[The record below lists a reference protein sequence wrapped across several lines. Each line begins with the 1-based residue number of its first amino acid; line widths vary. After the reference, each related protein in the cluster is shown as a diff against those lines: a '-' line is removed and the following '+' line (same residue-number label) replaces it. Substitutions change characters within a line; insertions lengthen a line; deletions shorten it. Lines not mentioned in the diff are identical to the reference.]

1 MTGSAHVQS
10 IDSVVRFNN
19 ALKKFQDE
27 ASRSL
32 VMIDEQAIG
41 ALEWIERE
49 APAYW
54 RDQVRRCFNEVA
66 RARAALDTAKMKG
79 VAGSRPACIEEQNNL
94 RKAQERLRH
103 AHEMLEVVR
112 KWAQR
117 VSRAIDDYRGRIMAF
132 RYTVDSDLPRTIAML
147 GRSADALHQYAE
159 RQKEPDE
166 EHPAPSETSPTTS
179 ATPTEQ

>member
-1 MTGSAHVQS
+1 M
-10 IDSVVRFNN
+10 
-19 ALKKFQDE
+19 L
-27 ASRSL
+27 
-32 VMIDEQAIG
+32 DEQAMG
-41 ALEWIERE
+41 ALQWIEHD

-66 RARAALDTAKMKG
+66 RARASLDTAKMKG

-103 AHEMLEVVR
+103 AHEMLDVVR

-132 RYTVDSDLPRTIAML
+132 RYTVDADLPRTIAML
-147 GRSADALHQYAE
+147 GRSADALSQYAE
-159 RQKEPDE
+159 RQKEPE
-166 EHPAPSETSPTTS
+166 EENSSPTEESTTTTS
-179 ATPTEQ
+179 ASPPEKQTP